1 MTCDTDGTYDFI
13 PQCANLAKNF
23 QQHPSWSAGWG
34 GENKRDSLFHN
45 LLLKT
50 ASHANYFYFVSATQ
64 QTPGPNGW
72 IDNSTGSDLQHY
84 KLQ

>member
-34 GENKRDSLFHN
+34 GEQERQLIPQSFIENSKPRQLF
-45 LLLKT
+45 L
-50 ASHANYFYFVSATQ
+50 F
-64 QTPGPNGW
+64 W
-72 IDNSTGSDLQHY
+72 ISNTTNTWAKWMDRQ
-84 KLQ
+84 